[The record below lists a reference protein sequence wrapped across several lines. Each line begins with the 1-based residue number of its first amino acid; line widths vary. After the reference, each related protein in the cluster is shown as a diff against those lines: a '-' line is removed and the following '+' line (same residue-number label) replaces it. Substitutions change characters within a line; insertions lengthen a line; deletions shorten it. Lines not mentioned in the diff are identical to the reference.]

1 MLRVLTLTAT
11 IDGRPLD
18 LSACTVEV
26 EVTLS
31 AQMLEQLEAFSENQ
45 PLGIS
50 ADGEGAVDG
59 DEAEAAVP
67 SLTLVAYSEETGGA
81 VNELGSVTV
90 NDLGS
95 AAEPEAQPQDDLHHP
110 GRRSDGTV
118 PADERVSGVHGGVL
132 RVD

>member
-1 MLRVLTLTAT
+1 MLLLRVLTLTAT

-59 DEAEAAVP
+59 
-67 SLTLVAYSEETGGA
+67 
-81 VNELGSVTV
+81 
-90 NDLGS
+90 
-95 AAEPEAQPQDDLHHP
+95 
-110 GRRSDGTV
+110 
-118 PADERVSGVHGGVL
+118 PA
-132 RVD
+132 